1 MTSASRSKGE
11 DVASIAA
18 GLADGMRRALLAMTE
33 DAQFPGKATFNA
45 NGAHCL
51 TFMRKPPMAE
61 QLQKLTSS
69 RANGRWRTAYR
80 LTPLGLAVKAHL
92 TDQEGQNR

>member
-18 GLADGMRRALLAMTE
+18 GLTGAERDALKDELFALRSGVSRVRNRLARKGLVH
-33 DAQFPGKATFNA
+33 PGGTA
-45 NGAHCL
+45 ND
-51 TFMRKPPMAE
+51 
-61 QLQKLTSS
+61 
-69 RANGRWRTAYR
+69 
-80 LTPLGLAVKAHL
+80 LGLAVRAHL